1 MLVIRQIASL
11 LARQWYLVKDDA
23 KNFLLNNFLL
33 WPVIFGS
40 MNGYFVPQAFFPDNT
55 LLRATEMM
63 VGALLFQ
70 TVVTV
75 FFAGVE
81 LIKEREASA
90 LFQYHVIATSFAAA
104 FFSRLIFYSLYT
116 FCAVAPFLPICK
128 CMLGSLFYTDQL
140 SWLSLFGVIFL
151 LTSTTTAYLFF
162 VFSFVHSLDKLEE
175 AWVFL
180 MEPLLWVSGLW
191 APVYIIAQSGVPGVS
206 WLLAANPFA
215 YATDAVRYL
224 FFHEVAFAS
233 LLTSCAVM
241 IGATVIFSVASYYL
255 VKRRIRAV

>member
-1 MLVIRQIASL
+1 MLIIRQVAGL
-11 LARQWYLVKDDA
+11 LARQWYLVKDDG

-33 WPVIFGS
+33 WPIIFGA
-40 MNGYFVPQAFFPDNT
+40 MNGYFIPQAFFSNNA

-75 FFAGVE
+75 FFVGVE
-81 LIKEREASA
+81 LIKEREAGA

-104 FFSRLIFYSLYT
+104 FFSRLIFYSLYA
-116 FCAVAPFLPICK
+116 FCAVAPFLPVCK
-128 CMLGSLFYTDQL
+128 CMLGSLFYTDEL
-140 SWLSLFGVIFL
+140 SWPSLFGVIFL
-151 LTSTTTAYLFF
+151 LTNLTVSYLFL

-175 AWVFL
+175 AWVFA

-191 APVYIIAQSGVPGVS
+191 APAYIIAQSDVPGLK
-206 WLLAANPFA
+206 WLLAVNPFA

-224 FFHEVAFAS
+224 FFHESQFAS
-233 LLTSCAVM
+233 LSISCAAM
-241 IGATVIFSVASYYL
+241 IAAALIFTVASYYSL
-255 VKRRIRAV
+255 KRRIQAV